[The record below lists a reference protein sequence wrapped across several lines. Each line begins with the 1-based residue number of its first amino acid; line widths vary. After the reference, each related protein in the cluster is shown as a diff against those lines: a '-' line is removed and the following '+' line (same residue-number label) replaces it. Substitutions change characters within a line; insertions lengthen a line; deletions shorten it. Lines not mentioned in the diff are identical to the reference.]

1 VLLSDD
7 TKVNHTLVKDGRCWW
22 HRKYAP
28 GDTTLKRLEAEAREG
43 RKGLWA
49 DPHPVPPWGGVAE
62 AKMSLTMH
70 RKAPHS
76 VFRMRSLAKFS
87 AEWIVTNEQGTIQ
100 I

>member
-1 VLLSDD
+1 M
-7 TKVNHTLVKDGRCWW
+7 GRS
-22 HRKYAP
+22 ASS
-28 GDTTLKRLEAEAREG
+28 AA
-43 RKGLWA
+43 
-49 DPHPVPPWGGVAE
+49 VGGVAE
-62 AKMSLTMH
+62 AKKSLTMH